1 MVEAFVLK
9 KGFAGTVK
17 RAQMFLFPT
26 DISGAQISY
35 QNSSWHEAVWAG
47 RDVSK
52 LRHLPG
58 EVLRPLQGRQP
69 GSIKVCSAASHICFP
84 LLLMAPHPR
93 LVWLIKRR
101 ERMCGQS
108 KLNKWAIKTGGR
120 TTSSRWRVLWCL
132 QCVPAKL
139 RAGEDKGLSG
149 MCYNCGPSTERCLWL
164 LLRGNLMSGIGR
176 GANKPL
182 KWLSMLFLDRYWQR
196 AVLGPSQQK
205 SARLRSFIT
214 PKITISSTSA
224 RTLTDTVASGERG
237 FPARS
242 GSRNSRCSR
251 HRLRFVLGSCL
262 EKVWQPRQVF
272 QYTHSI
278 SA

>member
-1 MVEAFVLK
+1 MVEVFVLK

-35 QNSSWHEAVWAG
+35 QNSSRHEAVWAG
-47 RDVSK
+47 RDISK

-120 TTSSRWRVLWCL
+120 TTSSRWRALWCL
-132 QCVPAKL
+132 QCVLAKL

-164 LLRGNLMSGIGR
+164 PLRGNLMSGIGR

-182 KWLSMLFLDRYWQR
+182 MALHVVSWQVLTESGFGAITTEIREAPEFYYAEDYHQQYLSKNPDGYCG
-196 AVLGPSQQK
+196 LGG
-205 SARLRSFIT
+205 T
-214 PKITISSTSA
+214 GISCPI
-224 RTLTDTVASGERG
+224 GI
-237 FPARS
+237 
-242 GSRNSRCSR
+242 
-251 HRLRFVLGSCL
+251 
-262 EKVWQPRQVF
+262 KK
-272 QYTHSI
+272 
-278 SA
+278 